1 MLAFFPLQIEDTA
14 KRNAN
19 IRFAPLSS
27 ARNINM
33 VAEHIERILYMTG
46 YLNNPIIQKNL
57 DAIINKKTGNGDVQY
72 VD

>member
-33 VAEHIERILYMTG
+33 VAEHIERILYMTAYG
-46 YLNNPIIQKNL
+46 RSYK
-57 DAIINKKTGNGDVQY
+57 
-72 VD
+72 

>member
-33 VAEHIERILYMTG
+33 VAEHIERILYMTAYG
-46 YLNNPIIQKNL
+46 
-57 DAIINKKTGNGDVQY
+57 INKKTGNGDVQY

>member
-33 VAEHIERILYMTG
+33 VAEHIERILYMTDYG
-46 YLNNPIIQKNL
+46 RSYK
-57 DAIINKKTGNGDVQY
+57 
-72 VD
+72 